1 MSKHVHMHM
10 CLCLDTVKESPFKEG
25 LTYVIQLSYTP
36 GMLYALYGLVMQPI
50 FSSSSFT
57 SQFSISI
64 LNAYMLEASVPV
76 SYIIWCWV
84 VYVHVWLYL

>member
-36 GMLYALYGLVMQPI
+36 GMLYALYGLCDA
-50 FSSSSFT
+50 T
-57 SQFSISI
+57 HLQFLFI
-64 LNAYMLEASVPV
+64 
-76 SYIIWCWV
+76 YITI
-84 VYVHVWLYL
+84 